1 MFDTHKRLA
10 ARALPLLIGLG
21 AAGFAMGA
29 GPASSTP
36 EPLRCEIQVNS
47 ANGMVTLQG
56 VVHADAP
63 VNGQYQFKVV
73 KAGGGGSSNVQQ
85 GGSFAAGPGND
96 ATLGQVMLGGGGV
109 YDANLIVTANGMTV
123 TCEERV
129 GGAI

>member
-1 MFDTHKRLA
+1 MFKMHKRLA

-36 EPLRCEIQVNS
+36 EPLRCEIQVDS
-47 ANGMVTLQG
+47 TNGMIVLQG
-56 VVHADAP
+56 VVHADAL

-73 KAGGGGSSNVQQ
+73 KAGGGGSSHIQQ
-85 GGSFAAGPGND
+85 GGSFMAGPGND

-109 YDANLIVTANGMTV
+109 YDANLVVTANGMTI
-123 TCEERV
+123 TCEQRV

>member
-29 GPASSTP
+29 GSASSTP

-56 VVHADAP
+56 VVHADTA
-63 VNGQYQFKVV
+63 VSGQYQFKVV
-73 KAGGGGSSNVQQ
+73 KAGGGGSSNIEQ
-85 GGSFAAGPGND
+85 GGGFMAGPGND
-96 ATLGQVMLGGGGV
+96 ARLGQVMLGGGGV
-109 YDANLIVTANGMTV
+109 YDANLIVTANGVTV